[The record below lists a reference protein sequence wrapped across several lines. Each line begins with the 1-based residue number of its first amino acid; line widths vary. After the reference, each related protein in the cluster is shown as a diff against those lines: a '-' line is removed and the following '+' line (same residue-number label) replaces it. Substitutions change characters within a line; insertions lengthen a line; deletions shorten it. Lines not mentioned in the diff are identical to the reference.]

1 LQMGDRLT
9 LMGSLEGVRDLV
21 QQCA

>member
-9 LMGSLEGVRDLV
+9 LMGSLEGVRELV
-21 QQCA
+21 QRCA